1 VDAPAPRPGQADL
14 PRFAPAAGHRT
25 GMAGSLPGHV
35 MMSPMPQLLTPAVRF
50 VPLPPQVL
58 DALLTGDLA
67 AARTITGVQLSDWF
81 LSDEVTWI
89 WRMRLD
95 DIARDAK
102 AADWIVRAAV
112 SVPGEVVVGA
122 GGFHG
127 PPDDAGL
134 VEIGYSTDPAYRR
147 RGYARAM
154 VAELLRWAA
163 AEPSAVTVRASIS
176 PENHASL
183 ATIAGFGFAHVGE
196 QWDDEDGTE
205 FIYERPA

>member
-1 VDAPAPRPGQADL
+1 MR
-14 PRFAPAAGHRT
+14 
-25 GMAGSLPGHV
+25 
-35 MMSPMPQLLTPAVRF
+35 
-50 VPLPPQVL
+50 LPPGAL
-58 DALLTGDLA
+58 EALLAGDLV
-67 AARTITGVQLSDWF
+67 AARTATGVPLSDWF
-81 LSDEVTWI
+81 LSDEVTWL
-89 WRMRLD
+89 WRLRLD
-95 DIARDAK
+95 QIATDPS

-112 SVPGEVVVGA
+112 SVPDGLVIGA

-127 PPDDAGL
+127 PPDDAGM

-154 VAELLRWAA
+154 VTELLRWAA

-176 PENHASL
+176 PDNAASL

-205 FIYERPA
+205 FLFQRPARST